1 MRHFFHKK
9 IKINNLRFCNLIVA
23 LIIFLK
29 KRFLFKNV
37 MQCKFKQLSSFALL
51 TQFEH
56 KNKAFQ
62 KYIFFGSCSEHFML
76 QQKKTVKK
84 S

>member
-29 KRFLFKNV
+29 KKISFQKCY

-76 QQKKTVKK
+76 QQKN
-84 S
+84 